1 MMIDE
6 EKIEEAAFESL
17 KKDVDV
23 LRHNIGNAYIEG
35 FHAGVNWFLG
45 NLVHD
50 ASEEPRT
57 TPKGEYGFVKDED
70 IVWLLAVTKNNEP
83 KVMFSTHE
91 EEYEGDTEG
100 YWIFHDE
107 EGNGYNPFYDE
118 IKKWAYID
126 DIMRGGTTKRKEGV
140 SMKK

>member
-1 MMIDE
+1 MIDK
-6 EKIEEAAFESL
+6 KIEEAANEEVVKGGYLEAAPIVRMAFFEAF
-17 KKDVDV
+17 
-23 LRHNIGNAYIEG
+23 N
-35 FHAGVNWFLG
+35 AGVRWAIA

-50 ASEEPRT
+50 ASEEPKA

-107 EGNGYNPFYDE
+107 EGNEYNPFYDE

-140 SMKK
+140 NMKK